1 MKRRRILGFFL
12 LVLSIFISL
21 NIAYLYNIYYDEV
34 DLLARKHISDADE
47 ENFLTFIK
55 DNPRVFDSPGL
66 SVQHHIILSS
76 GEVFFFHPYSFH
88 PQDSKAPVLRC

>member
-12 LVLSIFISL
+12 LILSIFISL
-21 NIAYLYNIYYDEV
+21 NIAFLYHSYYDEV

-76 GEVFFFHPYSFH
+76 GEVLFFHPYTFH
-88 PQDSKAPVLRC
+88 PQDSKASVLRC

>member
-1 MKRRRILGFFL
+1 MNRRRRLAFFL

-21 NIAYLYNIYYDEV
+21 NIAFLYHTYYDEV

-76 GEVFFFHPYSFH
+76 GEVFFFHPYSIH
-88 PQDSKAPVLRC
+88 PQDSKALILRC

>member
-12 LVLSIFISL
+12 LILSIFISL
-21 NIAYLYNIYYDEV
+21 NIAFLYQTYYDDV
-34 DLLARKHISDADE
+34 DLLARKHISDANE

-88 PQDSKAPVLRC
+88 PQDSQAPVLRC